1 MTNTLL
7 PRNRTDFEVA
17 METAMKEGQGISDLV
32 IRHLWNPDTCPI
44 DVLPWLAW
52 ALSVDKW
59 DENWS
64 TEVKRNVVRSS
75 VEVHRKKGT
84 LFAIKQAVRAVY
96 SDSDIIEWF
105 EYGGQPYHF
114 MISVDI
120 GNGQGFSYD
129 LANDVRAV
137 ALSAK
142 NVRSKLEALKVIM
155 SQVGET
161 PKLAVTTQASY
172 LVEVRPIIPE
182 LVEVTNHRVPR
193 VTSYTFTTQIILV
206 YPKA

>member
-1 MTNTLL
+1 MTTLL